1 MRWVTALAAV
11 LTLAAGRLDR
21 AGSVSIDVHDAALV
35 DVLTLL
41 GVETETNIVADSSVK
56 DRRVTIRLEKVTLDQ
71 ALAVLNASQSLATHR
86 IGGVIIVGTAESMS
100 RRYDDGKPGNGTDT
114 AVLAL
119 SGGSVTDAIKEFTT
133 ALPAGTTVIADATG
147 HRILVSGSAEAVKRA
162 RRLLS
167 AIQMAPLDAP
177 PDAFDVY
184 HLKYARAT
192 EVVAALKT
200 AFPDTLVVADDAQNA
215 VLAKT
220 AGKLQTGVGAFIRQM
235 DVPSAQV
242 LFEVRVADVRP
253 LNEQSD
259 VGILLGGYDLSGQAV
274 AGAATYAFARNSLAI
289 NARLNAL
296 ITSGHAQI
304 LATPKLLTL
313 NNHEADLL
321 IGDTYPVTYFD
332 TRVGGQ
338 QVQFVDIGVKL
349 RLTPTIG
356 ADGSVTAE
364 MHPEYSAIEGFVGG
378 YPVLTS
384 RKVDSKLRVND
395 GETIVLGGLI
405 RDIDSESLTRVPGLS
420 SIPILGKIFQDR
432 QRTHQRDEVV
442 FLITP
447 HVVTAYKKP

>member
-1 MRWVTALAAV
+1 MMRCLALL
-11 LTLAAGRLDR
+11 LTLLTVGASSAN
-21 AGSVSIDVHDAALV
+21 VSIDVHDASMV

-41 GVETETNIVADSSVK
+41 GAETGTNIVADSSIK
-56 DRRVTIRLEKVTLDQ
+56 DQRLTIRLQNVTLNQ
-71 ALAVLNASQSLATHR
+71 ALSVLSASQGLAVHR
-86 IGGVIIVGTAESMS
+86 IGSVLIVGAAESMG
-100 RRYDDGKPGNGTDT
+100 RRYDDDRSNGGPNT
-114 AVLAL
+114 AVLLLPPAAVPDVVRELTAAL
-119 SGGSVTDAIKEFTT
+119 PVGTDIIGDASGG
-133 ALPAGTTVIADATG
+133 
-147 HRILVSGSAEAVKRA
+147 RILVSGSALAVNRA
-162 RRLLS
+162 RRLMSTIEGSLRDS
-167 AIQMAPLDAP
+167 PGNEFEA
-177 PDAFDVY
+177 Y
-184 HLKYARAT
+184 HLRYSRAS
-192 EVVAALKT
+192 EVAAALKT
-200 AFPDTLVVADDAQNA
+200 AFPEAVIVSDDPQNA
-215 VLAKT
+215 VIAK
-220 AGKLQTGVGAFIRQM
+220 GKGELQTQISGFIRQV
-235 DVPSAQV
+235 DAPSAQV

-253 LNEQSD
+253 MNEQSD

-274 AGAATYAFARNSLAI
+274 AGGATYAFARSSLAI

-313 NNHEADLL
+313 NNQEADLL
-321 IGDTYPVTYFD
+321 IGETYPVTYFD

-356 ADGSVTAE
+356 SDGSVTAD

-405 RDIDSESLTRVPGLS
+405 RDIDSESLSRVPGLS

-447 HVVTAYKKP
+447 HIVTPGGKR

>member
-1 MRWVTALAAV
+1 MRFVAGLAMV
-11 LTLAAGRLDR
+11 LTLAAGRPNETVT
-21 AGSVSIDVHDAALV
+21 VSIDVHDAALV

-41 GVETETNIVADSSVK
+41 GAETGRNIVADSSVK
-56 DRRVTIRLEKVTLDQ
+56 DQRVTIRLQRVTLSQ
-71 ALAVLNASQSLATHR
+71 ALSVLSASQGLAIRHV
-86 IGGVIIVGTAESMS
+86 GDVIMLGTAESIT
-100 RRYDDGKPGNGTDT
+100 RHY
-114 AVLAL
+114 
-119 SGGSVTDAIKEFTT
+119 
-133 ALPAGTTVIADATG
+133 
-147 HRILVSGSAEAVKRA
+147 
-162 RRLLS
+162 
-167 AIQMAPLDAP
+167 
-177 PDAFDVY
+177 PDA
-184 HLKYARAT
+184 LKRSKDAGSFETYRLRYSRAS
-192 EVVAALKT
+192 EIAGALKT
-200 AFPDTLVVADDAQNA
+200 AFTNAVVVADDAQNLIVA
-215 VLAKT
+215 RGDDELHADI
-220 AGKLQTGVGAFIRQM
+220 ARFILQLDA
-235 DVPSAQV
+235 PSAQV

-253 LNEQSD
+253 VNEQSD

-274 AGAATYAFARNSLAI
+274 AGAATYAFTRNSLSI

-304 LATPKLLTL
+304 LATPRLLTL

-321 IGDTYPVTYFD
+321 IGETYPVTYFD
-332 TRVGGQ
+332 TRAGGQ

-356 ADGSVTAE
+356 SDGSVTAE

-405 RDIDSESLTRVPGLS
+405 RDIDSESWSRVPGLS
-420 SIPILGKIFQDR
+420 SIPILGKVFQDR

-447 HVVTAYKKP
+447 HVVTPYGRR